1 MYFRVEGYFFF
12 SQLLVLFLFPSIQ
25 TTPHAYIYATTVKRP
40 DNICQN
46 ALLEKKKKEEK
57 KEECTGE
64 LMEGLGVGDSIDQ
77 RRVSTKACH
86 YHHLVKGAHIL
97 ETKQKAKLDKLGT
110 QEV

>member
-1 MYFRVEGYFFF
+1 MRISMRRLSNDQITSVR
-12 SQLLVLFLFPSIQ
+12 
-25 TTPHAYIYATTVKRP
+25 TPCSR
-40 DNICQN
+40 
-46 ALLEKKKKEEK
+46 KKKKEEK